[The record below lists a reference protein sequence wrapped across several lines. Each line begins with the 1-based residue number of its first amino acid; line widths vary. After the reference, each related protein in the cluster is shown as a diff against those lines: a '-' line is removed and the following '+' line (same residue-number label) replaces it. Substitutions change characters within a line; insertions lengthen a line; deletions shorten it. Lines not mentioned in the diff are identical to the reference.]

1 MHQSDPAHFPGVI
14 PGLQW
19 YAIQTRSRHEKF
31 VDSQLKQRGVT
42 TFLPLV
48 NELRRWSDRQKLVQ
62 LPLFSSYV
70 FARFVA
76 SVENRIRIVSTYG
89 VVSIVGNRGE
99 GIAIPD
105 NEVESIQRLLASSIP
120 FVDCPFVRIGQR
132 VRIRGG
138 CMHGV
143 EGILVGR
150 KGNRSLVISV
160 ETIERSLAIQLEG
173 YDVEPI

>member
-19 YAIQTRSRHEKF
+19 YAIQTRSRHEEF

-76 SVENRIRIVSTYG
+76 SVENRIRIVRRRDRKST
-89 VVSIVGNRGE
+89 
-99 GIAIPD
+99 
-105 NEVESIQRLLASSIP
+105 RLNSS
-120 FVDCPFVRIGQR
+120 
-132 VRIRGG
+132 
-138 CMHGV
+138 H
-143 EGILVGR
+143 
-150 KGNRSLVISV
+150 
-160 ETIERSLAIQLEG
+160 
-173 YDVEPI
+173 

>member
-1 MHQSDPAHFPGVI
+1 MHQSDPGHFPGVI

-76 SVENRIRIVSTYG
+76 SVENRIRIVRRRADLIIFTASDSLHVQITFADESTRCG
-89 VVSIVGNRGE
+89 VFFPAPTSCPPKLG
-99 GIAIPD
+99 PD
-105 NEVESIQRLLASSIP
+105 QVPACDRKEVPE
-120 FVDCPFVRIGQR
+120 
-132 VRIRGG
+132 
-138 CMHGV
+138 
-143 EGILVGR
+143 
-150 KGNRSLVISV
+150 
-160 ETIERSLAIQLEG
+160 
-173 YDVEPI
+173 

>member
-70 FARFVA
+70 VARFVA
-76 SVENRIRIVSTYG
+76 SVENRIRIVRRRAALTMFAAFDSLH
-89 VVSIVGNRGE
+89 
-99 GIAIPD
+99 AQLAFA
-105 NEVESIQRLLASSIP
+105 VE
-120 FVDCPFVRIGQR
+120 
-132 VRIRGG
+132 
-138 CMHGV
+138 
-143 EGILVGR
+143 
-150 KGNRSLVISV
+150 
-160 ETIERSLAIQLEG
+160 
-173 YDVEPI
+173 